1 MSWYRLVFILSALF
15 SFSITASSA
24 KKLVKLNEDQLI
36 FKALLYEEYHAYEN
50 SYQVYRSLYE
60 NTGEEIYLFKEAT
73 AALMC
78 NKHIVESI
86 LRLKTWE
93 KVNPKRVEAKRLLI
107 PLYLTNKEIQNAT
120 KEAECLVENS
130 KEPIDLDMAAKP
142 FLFAGNFKRAL
153 ELLTQLYEA
162 VPNEEVLFKIVQIM
176 DEFTGERKKAIQLL
190 ETYRRMNHAS
200 TELHTMLLVLYQKE
214 RNVDGILQTYKAL
227 YKENKDEA
235 YLSKIIDAYMYKRD
249 LEGAIDFLE
258 QDQTREDFLYEL
270 YKAKKDFDKAL
281 LLVDKLYAAD
291 QNAKWLAEKA
301 VLIFE
306 KAQDKNDKKMIQ
318 DVLDYFEK
326 AIALGNDDSIYLNY
340 YGYTLIDKEVDIK
353 KGMNVIQN
361 ALVQQ
366 PENIYYL
373 DSLAW
378 GYYKQHQCDEAYKLM
393 KKIVDEDGLNEKEI
407 VDHWDAIRQCK

>member
-1 MSWYRLVFILSALF
+1 
-15 SFSITASSA
+15 
-24 KKLVKLNEDQLI
+24 
-36 FKALLYEEYHAYEN
+36 
-50 SYQVYRSLYE
+50 
-60 NTGEEIYLFKEAT
+60 
-73 AALMC
+73 
-78 NKHIVESI
+78 

-235 YLSKIIDAYMYKRD
+235 YLSKIIDAYMFKRD